1 MKVYVI
7 RHGQSETNLQHKWTG
22 WADVTL
28 TEKGKNDAKRAG
40 EILKGVSF
48 DKVFASDLSRA
59 IDTAKNALPDCNPEI
74 SPLLR
79 EINVGTLAGNPLDCI
94 TDEDRIQIAQ
104 DGYVAFDGE
113 SSEEFYARINEFKA
127 SLEKLDCENVA
138 VFSHAGW
145 LRAMLDSVVG
155 VKLPRKNIICD
166 NCTVAIY
173 EYDKANGWRLHS
185 WINI

>member
-7 RHGQSETNLQHKWTG
+7 RHGQSETNVHHKWTG
-22 WADVTL
+22 WADVNL
-28 TEKGKNDAKRAG
+28 TEKGRNDAKRAG
-40 EILKGVSF
+40 EILKDIHF

-59 IDTAKNALPDCNPEI
+59 IDTAKNALPGCNPET

-79 EINVGTLAGNPLDCI
+79 EVNVGTLAGNPMNCI
-94 TDEDRIQIAQ
+94 TNEQRSQIAQ
-104 DGYVAFDGE
+104 NGYVAFDGE
-113 SSEEFYARINEFKA
+113 SYEDFYVRINEFKA
-127 SLEKLDCENVA
+127 FLEKLDYENVA

-145 LRAMLDSVVG
+145 LKAMLDTVVG
-155 VKLPRKNIICD
+155 AKLPRKNIICD

-173 EYDKANGWRLHS
+173 EYDNTNGWRLHS